1 MIERKG
7 RQRRRPYFFRANHD
21 SVTVLSMTCRSILL
35 HCGQANVRKSW
46 LDVLGSIA
54 VNLIGEPQA
63 MHCGPWFCVSSMRCP
78 SVRRSEFS
86 VKPSGSLRFEGIRS
100 NDSCLNVIA
109 FGAFEQPLFET
120 NGTR

>member
-1 MIERKG
+1 
-7 RQRRRPYFFRANHD
+7 
-21 SVTVLSMTCRSILL
+21 L

-46 LDVLGSIA
+46 LNVLGSIA

-63 MHCGPWFCVSSMRCP
+63 IHCGPWFCVSSMHCP

-86 VKPSGSLRFEGIRS
+86 VKPSGSLRFERVRC
-100 NDSCLNVIA
+100 NDSYLNVIA

-120 NGTR
+120 NRTR